1 MAVSEPPAILWDG
14 LHRTEAP
21 EELMDRTLG
30 ALVVIIALV
39 LVGGFITLSLSGH
52 PTDLYVLFVSGPLV
66 SALVGGLLTRK
77 VAAVQAITET
87 VAHQTNGILTGRLDS
102 VDNQLQEASDQRV
115 RIANPPPDAV
125 PALPVPRPGA

>member
-1 MAVSEPPAILWDG
+1 
-14 LHRTEAP
+14 
-21 EELMDRTLG
+21 MDKTLG
-30 ALVVIIALV
+30 ALIAGFGLL
-39 LVGGFITLSLSGH
+39 LVGGFVTLALTGR

-102 VDNQLQEASDQRV
+102 VDLQLQDASDERT
-115 RIANPPPDAV
+115 RIAHPPPDDQ
-125 PALPVPRPGA
+125 PALPQPRQDA

>member
-1 MAVSEPPAILWDG
+1 VILWGG
-14 LHRTEAP
+14 LHRTEAA
-21 EELMDRTLG
+21 EEHMDKTLG
-30 ALVVIIALV
+30 ALLAGFGLL
-39 LVGGFITLSLSGH
+39 LVGGFVTLALTGR

-102 VDNQLQEASDQRV
+102 VDNQLQDASDERT
-115 RIANPPPDAV
+115 RIANPPPDNV
-125 PALPVPRPGA
+125 PALPRQS